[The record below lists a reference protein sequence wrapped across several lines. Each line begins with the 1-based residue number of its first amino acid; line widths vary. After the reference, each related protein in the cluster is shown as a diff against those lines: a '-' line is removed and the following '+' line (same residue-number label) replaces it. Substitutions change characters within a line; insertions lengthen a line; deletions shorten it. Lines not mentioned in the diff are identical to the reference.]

1 MLHQMTSTAS
11 WPELLDGARPKQHIL
26 QLYLCRDEAF
36 FGRAVALFAASGLK
50 KQEGVILAATKAH
63 RALLSPLLES
73 HGIDIPAA
81 EARGQLT
88 IVDAETT
95 LPRFMVNGMPDAAD
109 FKRIAAEVIGRVR
122 RSGYS
127 RVRWWGEIVNLLWEE
142 GNVQAFIRLEELF
155 DEVGRSHEIAIFC
168 SMVLDPFDIEAH
180 DVALPGALKTHSH
193 LIPLEDYRKLEE
205 SVNRALIE
213 VVGREKGE
221 ALRVLMSRSQNP
233 HAHVPP
239 PQAALLWLKRL
250 VEQQAPEILG
260 RARTY
265 YYAPL
270 R

>member
-1 MLHQMTSTAS
+1 
-11 WPELLDGARPKQHIL
+11 
-26 QLYLCRDEAF
+26 
-36 FGRAVALFAASGLK
+36 
-50 KQEGVILAATKAH
+50 
-63 RALLSPLLES
+63 
-73 HGIDIPAA
+73 
-81 EARGQLT
+81 
-88 IVDAETT
+88 VDAETT